1 MDFAPVIENID
12 FYWQGLFTTVQL
24 VLAALILGLA
34 IAIPL
39 AIMRASQHSYLRF
52 PAWLYIYIIRGTPL
66 LVQLYIIYYGLGQLE
81 SMKESFLWAFF
92 KEAYWCALFAFTLN
106 TSAYTAEI
114 LRGAI
119 DTMPKGELEA
129 AKAFGMSKS
138 NIYRRILLP
147 SAFRRSLPAY
157 SNEVIFLLHGS
168 AVAGVITLVDITGA
182 ARIVN
187 ARFYNPFEAFIV
199 AALFYMAL
207 TFIVIWL
214 FKRLEKRYLSH
225 LQKPAQ

>member
-1 MDFAPVIENID
+1 MDFSPVIANID
-12 FYWQGLFTTVQL
+12 FYWQGLFITVQL
-24 VLAALILGLA
+24 VFTALILGLML
-34 IAIPL
+34 AIPL
-39 AIMRASQHSYLRF
+39 ALMRGSQHSYLRF
-52 PAWLYIYIIRGTPL
+52 PAWFYIYVIRGTPL
-66 LVQLYIIYYGLGQLE
+66 LVQLYIVYYGFGQIE
-81 SMKESFLWAFF
+81 SIKASWLWPFF

-106 TSAYTAEI
+106 TAAYTAEI

-119 DTMPKGELEA
+119 DTTPKGELEA
-129 AKAFGMSKS
+129 AITFGMSRNK
-138 NIYRRILLP
+138 ILYRILLP
-147 SAFRRSLPAY
+147 SAFRRALPAY

-207 TFIVIWL
+207 TFLFIWL

-225 LQKPAQ
+225 LQKPTQ

>member
-1 MDFAPVIENID
+1 MDFTPVIENID
-12 FYWQGLFTTVQL
+12 FYWQGLFTTIQL
-24 VLAALILGLA
+24 VSAALILGLML
-34 IAIPL
+34 AIPL
-39 AIMRASQHSYLRF
+39 ALMRGSQHAYLRF
-52 PAWLYIYIIRGTPL
+52 PAWFYIYIIRGTPL
-66 LVQLYIIYYGLGQLE
+66 LVQLYIVYYGFGQVE
-81 SMKESFLWAFF
+81 SIKASWLWAFF

-106 TSAYTAEI
+106 TAAYTAEI

-119 DTMPKGELEA
+119 ETTPKGELEA
-129 AKAFGMSKS
+129 AKAFGMSK
-138 NIYRRILLP
+138 NMIYRRILLP
-147 SAFRRSLPAY
+147 SAFRRALPAY

-207 TFIVIWL
+207 TFCFIWL